1 MTHDNLERAILIS
14 EQIKSIEGNIKRAEY
29 TQNESVV
36 IRSTYLNGNG
46 FETIEIPE
54 SLFRIIGK
62 LIISEYQQEL
72 NKLKKEFETL

>member
-14 EQIKSIEGNIKRAEY
+14 QQIKSIEGNIKQAEY

-36 IRSTYLNGNG
+36 IRSIYLNGNG
-46 FETIEIPE
+46 FEAIEIPK

-72 NKLKKEFETL
+72 NKLKKEFEQL